1 MRAIVVESL
10 GGPEVLRITEAP
22 RPSAMVGETLIRVS
36 RAGVNYT
43 DLGRRE
49 RGWRFPGQPLPI
61 IPGLEVAGRRVSDGV
76 RVVGLLPTGVG
87 GYAEYAAVRDELTVP
102 IPDGVDDA
110 AALAVL
116 VQGLTGWH
124 VVVSAARLR
133 AGETVAVTAAA
144 GGVGSL
150 AIQIARLQGAA
161 RVIAAASSEQ
171 KRRLTLELGADAAI
185 DGTPEGFTE
194 RLLAANGSP
203 VDVILE
209 STGGPIVDRALK
221 ALSHG
226 GRLVVYGQASGASN
240 MVSLDDLMDRS
251 IGVTGYWATPQMR
264 DLIGTRR
271 TIEGLLEHVVS
282 GRLRPVAG
290 PSFPLADAAQ
300 AHASIAARATV
311 GKVTLVV
318 DEAARATHERFH
330 DR

>member
-1 MRAIVVESL
+1 MA
-10 GGPEVLRITEAP
+10 
-22 RPSAMVGETLIRVS
+22 GETLIQVS

-49 RGWRFPGQPLPI
+49 RGWRFPAQPLPI

-87 GYAEYAAVRDELTVP
+87 GYAEYAVVRDELTVA
-102 IPDGVDDA
+102 IPDGVHDA

-116 VQGLTGWH
+116 VQGLTAWH
-124 VVVSAARLR
+124 VVVSAARVR

-150 AIQIARLQGAA
+150 AIQIARLHGAA
-161 RVIAAASSEQ
+161 RVIAAVSSEE

-194 RLLAANGSP
+194 RLLAANGAP
-203 VDVILE
+203 VDVVLE
-209 STGGPIVDRALK
+209 SIGGPIVDRALK

-226 GRLVVYGQASGASN
+226 GRLVAYGQASGASN

-251 IGVTGYWATPQMR
+251 IGVIGYWATPQMR

-271 TIEGLLEHVVS
+271 TIESLLEHVVS
-282 GRLRPVAG
+282 RRLRAVAG

-300 AHASIAARATV
+300 AHASIGARATI

-318 DEAARATHERFH
+318 DETARATHER
-330 DR
+330 

>member
-1 MRAIVVESL
+1 MRAVVVESL
-10 GGPEVLRITEAP
+10 GGPEVLKVREVA
-22 RPSAMVGETLIRVS
+22 RPLPVVGETLIRVS

-49 RGWRFPGQPLPI
+49 RGWRFPAQPLPI

-76 RVVGLLPTGVG
+76 RVVGLLPAGIG
-87 GYAEYAAVRDELTVP
+87 GYAEYAVVPDELTVP

-124 VVVSAARLR
+124 LVVSAGRVR

-150 AIQIARLQGAA
+150 AIQIARLHGAG
-161 RVIAAASSEQ
+161 RVIAVASTEE

-194 RLLAANGSP
+194 RLLEANGAP
-203 VDVILE
+203 VDVVLE
-209 STGGPIVDRALK
+209 SIGGPIVDHALK
-221 ALSHG
+221 ALAHG
-226 GRLVVYGQASGASN
+226 GRLVAYGQASGASN
-240 MVSLDDLMDRS
+240 IVSVDELMDRS
-251 IGVTGYWATPQMR
+251 IGVIGYWATPHMR
-264 DLIGTRR
+264 DLIGSRH
-271 TIEGLLEHVVS
+271 TIEGLLGDLAS
-282 GRLRPVAG
+282 GELRAVEG
-290 PSFPLADAAQ
+290 PSFSLDDAAQ
-300 AHASIAARATV
+300 AHVNVAARATV

-318 DEAARATHERFH
+318 DDAARTTHAR
-330 DR
+330 